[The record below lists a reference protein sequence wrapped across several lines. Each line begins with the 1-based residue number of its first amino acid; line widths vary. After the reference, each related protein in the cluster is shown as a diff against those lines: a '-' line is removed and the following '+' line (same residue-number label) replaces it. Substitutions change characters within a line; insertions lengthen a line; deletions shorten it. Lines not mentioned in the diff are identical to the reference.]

1 MNYKFSN
8 IFLSLLLTGCVQ
20 LSAEKTTAEDKPPK
34 PNPHLERVTVPSFQN
49 VSDSLPKLQTNHINA
64 LDINNDGKPDLL
76 VGGATLLLNES
87 TPGHIAFK
95 DITKEAGIT
104 GGGRT
109 ARSSWSW

>member
-1 MNYKFSN
+1 MKYKKSSL
-8 IFLSLLLTGCVQ
+8 FLSLLLAGCLQV
-20 LSAEKTTAEDKPPK
+20 SADKTTQTDKPPR
-34 PNPHLERVTVPSFQN
+34 PNAHLAQVAVPNFQN
-49 VSDSLPKLQTNHINA
+49 VSESLPQLNTNHINA

-104 GGGRT
+104 GGGVSL
-109 ARSSWSW
+109 AVD